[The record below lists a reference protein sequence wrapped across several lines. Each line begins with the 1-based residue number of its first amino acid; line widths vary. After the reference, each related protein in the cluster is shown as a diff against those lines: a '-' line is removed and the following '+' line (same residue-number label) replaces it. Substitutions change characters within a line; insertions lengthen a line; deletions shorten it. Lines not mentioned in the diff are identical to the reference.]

1 MEILAAFDLTKSF
14 TAASELAGCSHH
26 TVANYVALRDK
37 GQLGNSDPVRRPRVT
52 DPYMEKIEEWVE
64 HSKGKIRGD
73 VVTEKLVGLGYQH
86 SQRSARRALKEVK
99 DHYRAGRRRVY
110 RPWIVEP
117 GMWAQWD
124 WGQGPVVEG
133 RQTNLFCA
141 WLAWSRFRVVIPT
154 WDRTIPTTIGCLDQ
168 AMTAFGG
175 VPTYW
180 LTDNEKTVTVGHVAG
195 VAVRHPVMVAF
206 GGHYG
211 ATVTT
216 CVVRDPE
223 SKGGSE
229 ATVKIAKAD
238 LVPTE
243 ANLRSGYEGWGEL
256 VEACETFM
264 TKVNTRVHRVTGR
277 APNNAIID
285 ERQHLHRLPIE
296 SFTVVFGQTRTVT
309 STSTITF
316 GNVSYSVP
324 HQLVGETVWV
334 RVQGNEIVVTHRDK
348 AGPVEVAR
356 HARSTPGNPQISD
369 SHYPPVSSG
378 PLNRRLYPTNQAE
391 AEFLA
396 LGEGARLWLS
406 EAAAAGTYR
415 LKAKMGDA
423 VTMGRLH
430 GADLVDEAL
439 GQAAAFGRFAEG
451 DLASIINTGPPKA
464 TRSMGEEHSLQAGTT
479 TWEGFGQ

>member
-14 TAASELAGCSHH
+14 TAAGELAGCSHH
-26 TVANYVALRDK
+26 TVAGYVALRDE
-37 GQLGNSDPVRRPRVT
+37 GRLGNGEAVRRPRVT

-73 VVTEKLVGLGYQH
+73 VVIEKLVGLGYQH
-86 SQRSARRALKEVK
+86 SERSARRALKEVK

-124 WGQGPVVEG
+124 WGHGPIIDG

-154 WDRTIPTTIGCLDQ
+154 WDRTIPTVIGCLDQ

-180 LTDNEKTVTVGHVAG
+180 LTDNEKTVTIDHVAG
-195 VAVRHPVMVAF
+195 VAVRHPEMVAF
-206 GGHYG
+206 GRHYG

-238 LVPTE
+238 LVPTD
-243 ANLRSGYEGWGEL
+243 ANLRSAYEGWGEL

-264 TKVNTRVHRVTGR
+264 TKVNARVHRVTAR
-277 APNNAIID
+277 TPNDAIID
-285 ERQHLHRLPIE
+285 ERQHLHRLPVE

-309 STSTITF
+309 STSTISF
-316 GNVSYSVP
+316 DNVSYSVP
-324 HQLVGETVWV
+324 HRLVAEIVWV
-334 RVQGNEIVVTHRDK
+334 RVQGDEIVVTHRDK

-356 HARSTPGNPQISD
+356 HARSTPGNPQIVD

-378 PLNRRLYPTNQAE
+378 PLNRRPYPTSRAE

-396 LGEGARLWLS
+396 LGEGARLWLT

-439 GQAAAFGRFAEG
+439 GQAAAFGRFAQG
-451 DLASIINTGPPKA
+451 DLASIINTRPPDG
-464 TRSMGEEHSLQAGTT
+464 TRSMGEEHSLQPPTT
-479 TWEGFGQ
+479 AWEGFGQ